1 VRGGASLSRALLAA
15 ILALGAVAPAATG
28 PATAAAIAAATQL
41 DACAQRLDAA
51 RDVGVAR
58 IMARCPELA
67 RAWQRDGAAFGL
79 PRNWRDVG
87 GEVSADSLREL
98 ARLLRATAALPPRE
112 TNTATPLRVAT
123 LDAVLA
129 DWPPFED
136 AGLIARVLR
145 WIRAR
150 VGADP
155 TLVEPKAGGDSRDQ
169 SRFGAW
175 MARVLPWVALLAT
188 LALLVWVLQRERRAA
203 HAARASHGSA
213 PGSSPDVAATSHAAA
228 APVSPGDWLAV
239 LAARLAARGLLRHP
253 AGATSREIL
262 AAAPSDARLATQ
274 WTLLATVAD
283 EARYAPRPPDPGRRS
298 AALAAGLALAEALR

>member
-1 VRGGASLSRALLAA
+1 MRGGASLSLALLVAT
-15 ILALGAVAPAATG
+15 LGLGATANAATG
-28 PATAAAIAAATQL
+28 LTTDAAATQL
-41 DACAQRLDAA
+41 EACAQRLDAA

-67 RAWQRDGAAFGL
+67 RAWQRDAAAYGL

-98 ARLLRATAALPPRE
+98 ARLLRATQAAPPRG
-112 TNTATPLRVAT
+112 TATAPSLRAAT
-123 LDAVLA
+123 LEGVLA

-145 WIRAR
+145 WVLAR

-155 TLVEPKAGGDSRDQ
+155 TLTEPQTSRNSAEQRRFSTWLAKA
-169 SRFGAW
+169 
-175 MARVLPWVALLAT
+175 LPWVALVAT
-188 LALLVWVLQRERRAA
+188 LALLAWVVQRERSAA
-203 HAARASHGSA
+203 AGAARASRGV
-213 PGSSPDVAATSHAAA
+213 SPRPSPAVAATSDVSGV
-228 APVSPGDWLAV
+228 PVSPGDWLGT
-239 LAARLAARGLLRHP
+239 LAARLAARGLLRYP

-262 AAAPSDARLATQ
+262 AAAPTDTRLAPQ

-283 EARYAPRPPDPGRRS
+283 EMCYAPQPPDPARCG
-298 AALAAGLALAEALR
+298 AALAAGRALAEALR

>member
-1 VRGGASLSRALLAA
+1 MRVGASLSLALLVAT
-15 ILALGAVAPAATG
+15 LGLGATANAATG
-28 PATAAAIAAATQL
+28 LTTDAAATQL
-41 DACAQRLDAA
+41 EACAQQLDAA

-67 RAWQRDGAAFGL
+67 RAWQSDAAAYGL

-98 ARLLRATAALPPRE
+98 ARLLRATRAAPPLGAA
-112 TNTATPLRVAT
+112 TATPLRAAT
-123 LDAVLA
+123 LEAVLA

-145 WIRAR
+145 WVRAR

-155 TLVEPKAGGDSRDQ
+155 TLAEPQTGRNSADQ
-169 SRFGAW
+169 RRFRAW
-175 MARVLPWVALLAT
+175 LAKVLPWVTLVAT
-188 LALLVWVLQRERRAA
+188 LALLAWVVQRERSAA
-203 HAARASHGSA
+203 GAARASRGVS
-213 PGSSPDVAATSHAAA
+213 PGPSPDVAATSDVSGV
-228 APVSPGDWLAV
+228 PVSPGDWLGT

-262 AAAPSDARLATQ
+262 AAAPTDTRLAPQ
-274 WTLLATVAD
+274 WALLATVVD
-283 EARYAPRPPDPGRRS
+283 EMCYAPQPPDPTRCD
-298 AALAAGLALAEALR
+298 AALAAGRALAEALR